1 MLANF
6 LRNTHNYNL
15 RSGSKLLLPNVKTVF
30 KGKNSISYFGSL
42 IWNFIPF
49 ELRKASSYQILDQ
62 TQKNG
67 DGQTASVDYT
77 KTQYIFLVGQMY
89 YWLFYFIAS
98 FIYCVDSV

>member
-49 ELRKASSYQILDQ
+49 ELRKASSYQIFRSDTKKWRPTNCPCRLY
-62 TQKNG
+62 KNSIHLLSG
-67 DGQTASVDYT
+67 SDVLLAV
-77 KTQYIFLVGQMY
+77 
-89 YWLFYFIAS
+89 LFYSKLYIL
-98 FIYCVDSV
+98 C